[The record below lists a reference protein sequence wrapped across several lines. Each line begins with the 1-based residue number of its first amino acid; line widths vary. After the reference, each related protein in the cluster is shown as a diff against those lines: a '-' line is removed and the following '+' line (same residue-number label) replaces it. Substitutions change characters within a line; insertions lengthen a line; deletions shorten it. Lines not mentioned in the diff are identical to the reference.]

1 MGGDSSVVDALAAAR
16 HLEDLDRLAFE
27 WLCTVPV
34 TFHRKQKD
42 FERVRG
48 FRIRY
53 SYFTLAPHRV
63 PFGEMEAWYRAY
75 NRFAKLVRD
84 ERHQYRFRLE
94 AGDFLI
100 YDNCNGPVSDGVFP
114 EELRWDL
121 VQAVP

>member
-1 MGGDSSVVDALAAAR
+1 MLVSPL
-16 HLEDLDRLAFE
+16 LDFNA
-27 WLCTVPV
+27 PG
-34 TFHRKQKD
+34 
-42 FERVRG
+42 G

-100 YDNCNGPVSDGVFP
+100 YDNWRMLHARTAFTGARW
-114 EELRWDL
+114 LRRVYFDTSETF
-121 VQAVP
+121 